1 MITFKYCTNNI
12 IIMVQNNFDKTLVE
26 KELRINPKVKNKV
39 LYELSNAITDNQK
52 TIIRKLKAKIK
63 KSTISPGVASKVVKL
78 SSEDL
83 ERRLINALD
92 RQPDNANL
100 LGKAIDFF
108 IKVKDKSSEMKDEI
122 NMEMLKEI
130 GLVIKS
136 GD

>member
-1 MITFKYCTNNI
+1 
-12 IIMVQNNFDKTLVE
+12 MVQNTFNKTLII
-26 KELRINPKVKNKV
+26 KELKINPKVKNKV
-39 LYELSNAITDNQK
+39 LYAVSNAVTDNQK

-63 KSTISPGVASKVVKL
+63 KGTILPDPGSKNKTNKL

-108 IKVKDKSSEMKDEI
+108 IKVKDKASEMEEEI
-122 NMEMLKEI
+122 DI
-130 GLVIKS
+130 GELLNS
-136 GD
+136 GIVKKFSD

>member
-1 MITFKYCTNNI
+1 
-12 IIMVQNNFDKTLVE
+12 MVQNNFDKTLVE